1 LSRVKETSAVSSLN
15 HRVRQKP
22 VPDAQSEILKRP
34 QRFDR
39 LDFDVFSNQ
48 DWKLFDEIHCPDVVV
63 SMPDGNEIH
72 GIAFVSRNASIVNTR
87 LNMSAEH
94 RVSTVD
100 RARYLNR
107 TDDLRFTN
115 RVRSLLD
122 TTHQQATQARAAT
135 NVDSLAEGSPI
146 ARRCSRPRSG
156 SRLPPLP
163 CLQVA

>member
-1 LSRVKETSAVSSLN
+1 
-15 HRVRQKP
+15 

-100 RARYLNR
+100 RARYPNR

-115 RVRSLLD
+115 RGHYSTLL
-122 TTHQQATQARAAT
+122 TSRQLKPERRPTSIAWRK
-135 NVDSLAEGSPI
+135 
-146 ARRCSRPRSG
+146 ARR
-156 SRLPPLP
+156 
-163 CLQVA
+163 